1 MCARAHLPT
10 HARTH
15 RPTHART
22 HPRTHA
28 LTHEH
33 REIRFVKFISRKTHS
48 SGYNRLYFYM
58 LSQRLVYIEKM
69 AEFSPCWFLEQP
81 TIYKNRKAFC
91 LIIIIICNSYM
102 TKCQKVC
109 KESGQ
114 MSLNCLL
121 MQITLYSFQCECLY
135 CIHCLSGYFWTLS
148 KHNTNTT

>member
-1 MCARAHLPT
+1 MHYLQHYAFLACVRAHT
-10 HARTH
+10 HPRTHVHH

-33 REIRFVKFISRKTHS
+33 REIRFVKYIRRKTHS
-48 SGYNRLYFYM
+48 SGYNRLHFYM
-58 LSQRLVYIEKM
+58 LSQRQVYIEKM
-69 AEFSPCWFLEQP
+69 VEFSPCWFLEQP

-91 LIIIIICNSYM
+91 LIIIIIIICNSYM

-121 MQITLYSFQCECLY
+121 MQITIFVSV
-135 CIHCLSGYFWTLS
+135 
-148 KHNTNTT
+148 